1 MFLIQIRMLY
11 QNLKMDVT
19 GLAVKLDVQVLLVR
33 WDQVVPPELMVEKVH
48 KVFVV
53 FRVFK
58 VNLEILEFLI
68 NLLESRAHQVAQVL
82 LVLQVYQVKLDDQDL
97 LANLAKEEFLE

>member
-1 MFLIQIRMLY
+1 MFRIPIRMLC

-19 GLAVKLDVQVLLVR
+19 GLVVKLDVQVLLVH
-33 WDQVVPPELMVEKVH
+33 WDLVVLPELMVEKGH

-53 FRVFK
+53 SRVFK
-58 VNLEILEFLI
+58 VNLVILLLLT
-68 NLLESRAHQVAQVL
+68 NLLESRVYQVVQVL
-82 LVLQVYQVKLDDQDL
+82 LVLQVNQVKLDDQDW